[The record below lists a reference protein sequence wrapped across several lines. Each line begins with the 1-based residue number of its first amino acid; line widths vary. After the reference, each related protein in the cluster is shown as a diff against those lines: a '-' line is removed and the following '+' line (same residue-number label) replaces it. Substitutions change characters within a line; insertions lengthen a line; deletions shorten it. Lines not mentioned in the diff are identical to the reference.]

1 MKLSPKRQSVL
12 ARYVFVCIAYLI
24 ILLTCV
30 KITDV
35 RVNWLEGFELDRSF
49 FDGRTSSGDGPFKVL
64 SRQHYYHLQS
74 ETGIDFA
81 VLNARTARALRSIFD
96 LPSIKFEAFLVNN
109 GLDASNRIWGGKT
122 NSVPACINISGSP
135 RILADVG
142 SALAKVGVYLQRPD
156 NINIGIEYRNPQSL
170 DIPDWVD
177 TDIVPEEPR
186 PQISA
191 IENTYQDVG
200 TVLDSLDQSD
210 TLEEID
216 IDKRILTGLLP
227 YVPSHLR
234 ISRFHVLTVK
244 TRHQKRAV
252 DFMTRKE
259 SGFTSE
265 KFSLWKLHQL
275 EDQKLYAT
283 SLSGW
288 VCLRH

>member
-1 MKLSPKRQSVL
+1 MRLSPKGQSVL
-12 ARYVFVCIAYLI
+12 ARYVFICIAYLI
-24 ILLTCV
+24 IMLICV
-30 KITDV
+30 KIADV
-35 RVNWLEGFELDRSF
+35 RVNWLEGFELDRAF
-49 FDGRTSSGDGPFKVL
+49 LDGRTSSGDGPFKVL

-81 VLNARTARALRSIFD
+81 VLNTRTARALRRIFD

-122 NSVPACINISGSP
+122 NSVPACINISGSS
-135 RILADVG
+135 RILAKVG
-142 SALAKVGVYLQRPD
+142 NALAKVGVYLQRPE

-170 DIPDWVD
+170 DIPDWVE
-177 TDIVPEEPR
+177 TDVVPEEPR
-186 PQISA
+186 PQTSA
-191 IENTYQDVG
+191 VKNTYQDVR
-200 TVLDSLDQSD
+200 TVLDSLDQSS
-210 TLEEID
+210 TLEEVG

-227 YVPSHLR
+227 YVPSHLI

-259 SGFTSE
+259 TGFTSE
-265 KFSLWKLHQL
+265 KFSLWKLHEL

-283 SLSGW
+283 SLSSW